1 MVGYWQGMT
10 SHSSEP
16 EEEKIQQEKKYGD
29 SATAVSPDT
38 QQRAQ
43 GEKLNSKKGDGLD
56 GEDSPGAQGTDAD
69 TIPDDA
75 DAESGFYG

>member
-1 MVGYWQGMT
+1 MT

-16 EEEKIQQEKKYGD
+16 EQEKIQQEKEYGD
-29 SATAVSPDT
+29 SATAVTPDT
-38 QQRAQ
+38 QQPAQ
-43 GEKLNSKKGDGLD
+43 GERVNNGDENGDGD
-56 GEDSPGAQGTDAD
+56 GDDTGAQGADAD

>member
-1 MVGYWQGMT
+1 MT
-10 SHSSEP
+10 SRESEP
-16 EEEKIQQEKKYGD
+16 TEEKIQIEQEKEYGD
-29 SATAVSPDT
+29 SATAVTPDT

-43 GEKLNSKKGDGLD
+43 GEPVNSDEDDGLD
-56 GEDSPGAQGTDAD
+56 GDEAPAQGTDAG

>member
-1 MVGYWQGMT
+1 
-10 SHSSEP
+10 
-16 EEEKIQQEKKYGD
+16 
-29 SATAVSPDT
+29 VSPDT